1 MMGAQ
6 FLVGVGKE
14 GHVADV
20 TALLTGGYV
29 ATWAVVDT
37 IHVQRLDAD
46 GALIGAPVLI

>member
-20 TALLTGGYV
+20 TALLTGGSWRRGPSSTPSMFN
-29 ATWAVVDT
+29 ASMQT
-37 IHVQRLDAD
+37 
-46 GALIGAPVLI
+46 AL

>member
-1 MMGAQ
+1 MGAQ

-14 GHVADV
+14 GHVA
-20 TALLTGGYV
+20 ALPTGGYV
-29 ATWAVVDT
+29 ATWAVADT